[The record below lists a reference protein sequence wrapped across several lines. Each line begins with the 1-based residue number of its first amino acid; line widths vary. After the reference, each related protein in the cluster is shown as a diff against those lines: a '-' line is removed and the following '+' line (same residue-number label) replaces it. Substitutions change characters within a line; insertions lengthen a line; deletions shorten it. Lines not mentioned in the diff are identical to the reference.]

1 MRNSYQ
7 NLTTLLSNLKQ
18 KNKSVREE
26 TYQNL
31 VREAALSSTIEL
43 VDEENIVYDAKPS
56 KNKKRKKKRK
66 QQQKEQ
72 QQQLL
77 LNIRLKK
84 FEETLNSLE
93 QNTRSTDIQPDGMD
107 QTLNEAEELAN
118 YYCDAL
124 NIEVE
129 DTDIKEE
136 LDQKEQEEQDQSM
149 KFLLE
154 KYRNRDKVL
163 CSRLMFELGE
173 EIEAKYL

>member
-1 MRNSYQ
+1 M
-7 NLTTLLSNLKQ
+7 
-18 KNKSVREE
+18 
-26 TYQNL
+26 

-43 VDEENIVYDAKPS
+43 VDEENILYDVKPS

-93 QNTRSTDIQPDGMD
+93 QNTRSTDIQPDGID

-129 DTDIKEE
+129 DADIKEE
-136 LDQKEQEEQDQSM
+136 LDQKEQEEQDQST
-149 KFLLE
+149 KLLLD

-163 CSRLMFELGE
+163 CNLLTQNIGKET
-173 EIEAKYL
+173 EAEYL